1 MIDNISVIYFSYGI
15 LWISRHSSSG
25 AYPMVI
31 SLSQASSLF
40 LVVYFDFLKVLYFI
54 VPLDSQSLGQDDPL
68 SSFWS
73 DLSFKGSY
81 IVFAGM

>member
-1 MIDNISVIYFSYGI
+1 MPHG
-15 LWISRHSSSG
+15 
-25 AYPMVI
+25 
-31 SLSQASSLF
+31 LF
-40 LVVYFDFLKVLYFI
+40 PFLRPVPELKVVNFDLLNVLYFI